1 MLFRTLL
8 DEQSGTVCYLLTD
21 TQAAEAAVIDP
32 RPADVPVIKALLA
45 EQGAQLRWV
54 LRTHEHDAQ
63 RSAAERAALAELQA
77 TWVQHRPPPQPILPV
92 GDDYIEVI
100 ATPGHTP
107 DCLSFRW
114 RDRLF
119 CGDLLIVDACPDQPR
134 PARPQSLWDSVTHVV
149 FRLPD
154 ETLLFSSCVRRGR
167 LVATVGEQRRWH
179 PWFGN
184 TSRDAFLTRVAGL
197 PEPRP
202 AGTTD

>member
-77 TWVQHRPPPQPILPV
+77 TWVQRRPPPQPILPV